1 MTDSEKETKRE
12 KEMGMY
18 RDKETVTDMGR
29 DGHYQLIVRGAQRK
43 N

>member
-18 RDKETVTDMGR
+18 RDKETESQTWGEMD
-29 DGHYQLIVRGAQRK
+29 IISS
-43 N
+43 